1 MPRPRPCHEL
11 VLEIAAAIKAGDKAG
26 ELAWKSEL
34 FTTYEKT
41 EKELKN
47 ELDAILKSESK
58 STKERLELFD
68 QEVDKLFQEDC
79 QIKTRDRIVFLREK
93 SRELELNLRDSE
105 IRAKIWEGRKR
116 STGLVE
122 MLSPDMEIE
131 APQEVWLVEDLI
143 MKSDTNLLV
152 ASPKVG
158 KTSLVIDL
166 IGRWSRGVHDSYLGQ
181 KFIGKCPPVIIVGT
195 DMPRSRWMPLLARF
209 GLSQPI
215 GKDKW
220 KLLDPIIG
228 LFTQNEALHL
238 DDSGLDRIG
247 EIASKNEGC
256 LILVDSY
263 SKCVSPLGLKEADS
277 SFAGPIGDLQE
288 VVAPYG
294 VTLIVIHHSGKQSL
308 DSGAVMASR
317 GTTALP
323 AAVSQIIN
331 LKWFKRHEDRQDKRV
346 LLETEGRGESL
357 EVMILQDK
365 HGFEKEGDVAE
376 VLLQEKERKRIADLP
391 DTQAE
396 TLDEVKNRFPLDTTS
411 GDIKKA
417 LKVGDRNALRFL
429 RALER
434 KGLLVSETKST
445 EKGRSVVFK
454 ISPASVLSDGM
465 SKVTEVTEVPN
476 TSDTSVRK
484 DTTTG
489 KTPLQKIKE

>member
-1 MPRPRPCHEL
+1 MPRSRPCHEL

-47 ELDAILKSESK
+47 ELDAILNSESK

-93 SRELELNLRDSE
+93 SRELELSLRDSE

-181 KFIGKCPPVIIVGT
+181 KFIGKCPPVVIVGT
-195 DMPRSRWMPLLARF
+195 DMPRSRWMPLFGRF
-209 GLSQPI
+209 GLAQPV

-220 KLLDPIIG
+220 KLLDPIVG

-238 DDSGLDRIG
+238 DDPGLDRIG

-256 LILVDSY
+256 LMLIDSY
-263 SKCVSPLGLKEADS
+263 SKCVSPLGLKESDS

-331 LKWFKRHEDRQDKRV
+331 LKWFNRHEDRQDKRI

-357 EVMILQDK
+357 EAIILQNQY
-365 HGFEKEGDVAE
+365 GFESEGNASE
-376 VLLQEKERKRIADLP
+376 VIEKLRERKIIADLP
-391 DTQAE
+391 DIQSEA
-396 TLDEVKNRFPLDTTS
+396 LDEVKNLFPKETTT

-417 LKVGDRNALRFL
+417 LKTGNRNALRAL
-429 RALER
+429 RALEK
-434 KGLLVSETKST
+434 KGLLVSENKTT
-445 EKGRSVVFK
+445 EKGRIAVFK
-454 ISPASVLSDGM
+454 ISPASG
-465 SKVTEVTEVPN
+465 
-476 TSDTSVRK
+476 
-484 DTTTG
+484 
-489 KTPLQKIKE
+489 